1 LLCRYILFITRSEIL
16 GDVILFVA
24 AVVIVDVVVVDGGED
39 AADVLLVAEEFEIL
53 LDTVVLVDIMIIA

>member
-1 LLCRYILFITRSEIL
+1 M
-16 GDVILFVA
+16 ILFVA